1 MAFATSYRRAGVT
14 LLATAVTAA
23 LVWFGNGLDPHW
35 PLLWFAPIPVLLF
48 ASRTAW
54 PTAAAA
60 AFLAWFVGSFSFWR
74 YFHLLGMPPVVVA
87 FIFAFEAVA
96 FTLAVLLFRALLRRG
111 VPWISLFA
119 FPAAWVTYEWVRN
132 FALPHGTAGSLAYTQ
147 LNFLPFLQLAS
158 ATGPWGMSF
167 LLLLFPAAV
176 AIGLHLCRA
185 APKQAFRIAGTGLGL
200 VAIVLIFGAVR
211 LTTPLKGGTITVGLI
226 ASDEPGNVDVAEE
239 GGKTEELFRA
249 YVSQAKELAA
259 RGAQVI
265 VIPEKL
271 GVTANPDTKRVDEIF
286 QELAATTGATI
297 VAGMVLVSPPV
308 KYNQA
313 RVYTPE
319 VPVLSYDKHH
329 LLPPFESELKPG
341 TTLTLLQKGSATWGV
356 EICKDMDFT
365 PLSREYGRKGVGLM
379 LVPGWDFNMDRWWH
393 GHIAVMRGVEDGFS
407 VVRAAKD
414 GYLTVSDDRG
424 RIVAETRS
432 DSAAFATLLTAV
444 PVAHDGTVYLF
455 LGDWFAWVSVAL
467 LIFATSRLLL
477 AQVIHSG
484 SADQ

>member
-1 MAFATSYRRAGVT
+1 MAFATNYRRTGVA

-23 LVWFGNGLDPHW
+23 LVWFGNGLNPYW

-48 ASRTAW
+48 ASRTPW
-54 PTAAAA
+54 PTAAVT

-74 YFHLLGMPPVVVA
+74 YFHLLGMPPVMVA
-87 FIFAFEAVA
+87 FIFAFEAIV

-111 VPWISLFA
+111 ALWSALFA

-132 FALPHGTAGSLAYTQ
+132 FALPHGTVGSLAYTQ

-158 ATGPWGMSF
+158 VTGPWGMSF

-176 AIGLHLCRA
+176 AIGLHLRRA
-185 APKQAFRIAGTGLGL
+185 APKQAFRVAGTGLGV

-211 LTTPLKGGTITVGLI
+211 LAAPVQGSRVTVGLI

-239 GGKTEELFRA
+239 GGKTGELFRA
-249 YVSQAKELAA
+249 YASQAKELAA
-259 RGAQVI
+259 RSAQVI

-271 GVTANPDTKRVDEIF
+271 GVILNSDTKSVDEIF
-286 QELAATTGATI
+286 ERLADTAGVTI
-297 VAGMVLVSPPV
+297 VAGMVHVSPPV
-308 KYNQA
+308 KYNEA
-313 RVYTPE
+313 RVYAPE
-319 VPVLSYDKHH
+319 APVLSYDKHH
-329 LLPPFESELKPG
+329 MLPPFESKLKPG
-341 TTLTLLQKGSATWGV
+341 TTLTLLQKRSATWGV

-365 PLSREYGRKGVGLM
+365 PLSREYGSKGVGLM
-379 LVPGWDFNMDRWWH
+379 LVPGWDFSMDRWWH

-407 VVRAAKD
+407 VVRAAKN

-424 RIVAETRS
+424 RILAETRS

-444 PVAHDGTVYLF
+444 PAAHDETVYLF

-467 LIFATSRLLL
+467 LVFAISRLLL
-477 AQVIHSG
+477 AK
-484 SADQ
+484 

>member
-1 MAFATSYRRAGVT
+1 MAFATNYRRAGVA
-14 LLATAVTAA
+14 LLAIAVTAA
-23 LVWFGNGLDPHW
+23 LVWFGNGLNPYW

-48 ASRTAW
+48 ASRTPW
-54 PTAAAA
+54 STAAVT

-74 YFHLLGMPPVVVA
+74 YFHLLGTPPVMVA
-87 FIFAFEAVA
+87 FIFAFEAVV

-111 VPWISLFA
+111 APWSALFA
-119 FPAAWVTYEWVRN
+119 FPAAWVTSEWVRN

-158 ATGPWGMSF
+158 VTGPWGMSF

-176 AIGLHLCRA
+176 AIGLHLRRA
-185 APKQAFRIAGTGLGL
+185 APKQAFRIAGTGLGV
-200 VAIVLIFGAVR
+200 VAVVLIFGAVR
-211 LTTPLKGGTITVGLI
+211 LATPVQGSRVTVGLI
-226 ASDEPGNVDVAEE
+226 ASDELGNVDVAEE
-239 GGKTEELFRA
+239 GGKTGELFRA
-249 YVSQAKELAA
+249 YASQAKELAA

-271 GVTANPDTKRVDEIF
+271 GVMVNSDTKIDGIF
-286 QELAATTGATI
+286 ERLADIAGATI
-297 VAGMVLVSPPV
+297 VAGMVHVSPPV
-308 KYNQA
+308 KYNEA
-313 RVYTPE
+313 RVYAPE
-319 VPVLSYDKHH
+319 APVLSYDKHH
-329 LLPPFESELKPG
+329 MLPPFESKLKPG
-341 TTLTLLQKGSATWGV
+341 TTLTLLQKRSATWGV

-379 LVPGWDFNMDRWWH
+379 LVPGWDFSMDRWWH

-407 VVRAAKD
+407 VVRAAKN

-432 DSAAFATLLTAV
+432 DSAAFATLLTDV
-444 PVAHDGTVYLF
+444 PAAHDKTVYLF

-467 LIFATSRLLL
+467 LVFAISRLLL
-477 AQVIHSG
+477 AK
-484 SADQ
+484 

>member
-1 MAFATSYRRAGVT
+1 MAFAINYRRAGVT
-14 LLATAVTAA
+14 LLAIAVTTA
-23 LVWFGNGLDPHW
+23 LFWFGKGLNPYW

-54 PTAAAA
+54 LSAAVT
-60 AFLAWFVGSFSFWR
+60 AFLAWFFGSFSFWR
-74 YFHLLGMPPVVVA
+74 YFRLLGMPPALVA
-87 FIFAFEAVA
+87 FSFAFEAVA

-111 VPWISLFA
+111 APWSALFA
-119 FPAAWVTYEWVRN
+119 FPVAWVTYEWVRN

-158 ATGPWGMSF
+158 MTGPWGMSF

-176 AIGLHLCRA
+176 AIGLHLRRA
-185 APKQAFRIAGTGLGL
+185 APKQAFRIAGAGLCL

-211 LTTPLKGGTITVGLI
+211 LATPLQGSRVAVGLI
-226 ASDEPGNVDVAEE
+226 ASDEPGNIDVAEE
-239 GGKTEELFRA
+239 GGKTGELFRA
-249 YVSQAKELAA
+249 YASQAKELAA

-271 GVTANPDTKRVDEIF
+271 GVMVNPDTKSVDEIF
-286 QELAATTGATI
+286 EKVADITGATI
-297 VAGMVLVSPPV
+297 VAGMVHVSPLV
-308 KYNQA
+308 KYNEA
-313 RVYTPE
+313 RVYAPE
-319 VPVLSYDKHH
+319 APVLSYDKHH
-329 LLPPFESELKPG
+329 MLPPFESKLKPG
-341 TTLTLLQKGSATWGV
+341 TTLTLLQKRSATWGV

-407 VVRAAKD
+407 VVRAAKN

-424 RIVAETRS
+424 RILAETRS
-432 DSAAFATLLTAV
+432 DSGAFATLLLTAV
-444 PVAHDGTVYLF
+444 PAAHDRTVYLF
-455 LGDWFAWVSVAL
+455 LGDWFAWMSVTL
-467 LIFATSRLLL
+467 LVFAISRLLL
-477 AQVIHSG
+477 AK
-484 SADQ
+484 